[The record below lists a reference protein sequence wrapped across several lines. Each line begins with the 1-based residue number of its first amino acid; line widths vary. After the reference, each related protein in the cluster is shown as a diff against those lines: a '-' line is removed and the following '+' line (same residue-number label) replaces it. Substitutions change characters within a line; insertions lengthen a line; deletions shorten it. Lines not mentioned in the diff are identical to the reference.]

1 MTSKNLFFKLVR
13 QDFQRRIWCPVL
25 IFIAYFLGME
35 VRLLM
40 ETEKYLKNTDRYF
53 TDENF
58 YDIITYVKL
67 FFFGREAW
75 LVSIVTCAVALLCG
89 ISGYAYLHSRTQIDM
104 YHSLPVSRTQ
114 LFWSKYLSG
123 ILQFFLPFGIHTLI
137 CAGIA
142 ASRDG
147 FVIET
152 VPYMLSYV
160 VLQLVVFVLVYGATV
175 LAVVLTGNMIVSILG
190 AGVFVSYS
198 AIISMLAYLLSE
210 RFFQTYVTFG
220 NRLGAW
226 SDERVWCFSPLSMLL
241 KLFVRP
247 YNTTMEAAQA
257 FYRYDTSYVWVLAAA
272 AVVYSLAAYFVS
284 LKRASEAAGKSIAF
298 RVTEPVIKTM
308 IVIPF
313 SFFAALFFST
323 ISPDDASDGWFLFG
337 LVFSFVLLSVFMEII
352 FRLDIR
358 GAWMHKKQ
366 FLFNAACTALIFIV
380 LRYDVTGYD
389 TYVPSDAQLQS
400 CAVSIEELMPL
411 VQNVRVSPFGFH
423 HLRSNEYRMANMQLQ
438 GNPSVMELA
447 RKAAKQQLVYC
458 YFDAYEELRENP
470 ENIEIIKRQE
480 HYQLVSFGYHLRNG
494 KTIYRRYYIDTAD
507 ADTMRLLS
515 DIFEDCA
522 YKTGST
528 PLFNDNWDIAFDAV
542 RCESNFKFKEL
553 GLTPDTQARLVE
565 TYQKEYMALTLDDII
580 HVIPVGTLDFVTKHE
595 NGRTSYSGKMIVY
608 PQFVE
613 TIALLKEYGFDME
626 EKLTADDVKEIQVE
640 KVYDASDYLSEDTAY
655 QVTTSEAETVEY
667 TDKEQ
672 IQQILDSVINSSY
685 LWEIS
690 SFADYIDNQYDI
702 RVIYHVED
710 GVSSYYRF
718 VRGQIP
724 DFVKISEK
732 NN

>member
-13 QDFQRRIWCPVL
+13 QDFRRRIWCPVL

-40 ETEKYLKNTDRYF
+40 ETEKYLKDTDRYF

-123 ILQFFLPFGIHTLI
+123 ILQFFFPFGIHTLI

-147 FVIET
+147 FVVET

-160 VLQLVVFVLVYGATV
+160 VLQLVVFVLAYGATV
-175 LAVVLTGNMIVSILG
+175 IAVMLTGNIIVSILG
-190 AGVFVSYS
+190 AGVFISYS

-226 SDERVWCFSPLSMLL
+226 CDERVWCFSPLSMLL
-241 KLFVRP
+241 KLFARP

-272 AVVYSLAAYFVS
+272 AAVYSLAAYFVS

-298 RVTEPVIKTM
+298 RAAEPVIKTM

-337 LVFSFVLLSVFMEII
+337 LVFSFVILSVFMEII

-411 VQNVRVSPFGFH
+411 TQNVRVSPFGFH
-423 HLRSNEYRMANMQLQ
+423 HLRSNEYRMVNMEIQ

-447 RKAAKQQLVYC
+447 RKAAEEQLVFH
-458 YFDAYEELRENP
+458 YFDSYEMLREDSKY
-470 ENIEIIKRQE
+470 IEVMKRQE
-480 HYQLVSFGYHLRNG
+480 QYQLVSFGYHLTSG

-507 ADTMRLLS
+507 EDTMRLLS
-515 DIFEDCA
+515 DIFEDHG

-528 PLFNDNWDIAFDAV
+528 PLFNDDWDIAFDAV
-542 RCESNFKFKEL
+542 RCESNFRLKEIR
-553 GLTPDTQARLVE
+553 LTPDTQAKLIE
-565 TYQKEYMALTLDDII
+565 TYQREYMELTLDDVM
-580 HVIPVGTLDFVTKHE
+580 HVIPAGTLDFVTRHE
-595 NGRTSYSGKMIVY
+595 NGSTSYSGKMIVY
-608 PQFVE
+608 PQFGE
-613 TIALLKEYGFDME
+613 TIALLKAYGFDME
-626 EKLTADDVKEIQVE
+626 EKLTADDVKEIQVQ
-640 KVYDASDYLSEDTAY
+640 KVYDDSDNPFGNMDY
-655 QVTTSEAETVEY
+655 QVTSPEEDTVEY
-667 TDKEQ
+667 TDPEQ
-672 IQQILDSVINSSY
+672 IRQILDSIINAGY
-685 LWEIS
+685 LWEIG
-690 SFADYIDNQYDI
+690 SFADYIDKQYDI
-702 RVIYHVED
+702 RVIYYAED
-710 GVSSYYRF
+710 GVSSYYCF
-718 VRGQIP
+718 IKGQIP
-724 DFVKISEK
+724 DFVKNSTK